1 MVSTTQSRTDLA
13 TLFND
18 NAAGDITAGDLRQ
31 GMINILDDIDTLNG
45 ETTGI
50 LVNAQTGTSYTLTSG
65 DSGKLITMSS
75 SSANSV
81 VVPNNLPVGF
91 VCTVAQ
97 IGTGLTT
104 IANGAGATVNSRG
117 NIKTLANQYAPV
129 SITVYAN
136 GTGTA
141 AVALLSGDL
150 A

>member
-1 MVSTTQSRTDLA
+1 MVSTTQHRADLT

-18 NAAGDITAGDLRQ
+18 NAAGDITAADMRTA
-31 GMINILDDIDTLNG
+31 MVNVFDDIDTLNT
-45 ETTGI
+45 ETGRI
-50 LVNAQTGTSYTLTSG
+50 LINAQTGTTYTLVAA
-65 DSGKLITMSS
+65 DSGKLVTMSNGA
-75 SSANSV
+75 ANSV

-97 IGTGLTT
+97 IGTGTTT
-104 IANGAGATVNSRG
+104 IGNAAGATVNSRG
-117 NIKTLANQYAPV
+117 NIKSFAGQYAQA

-141 AVALLSGDL
+141 ATAILSGDL

>member
-1 MVSTTQSRTDLA
+1 MVSTTQPRADLA
-13 TLFND
+13 TLYND
-18 NAAGDITAGDLRQ
+18 NAAGDITAVDLRQ
-31 GMINILDDIDTLNG
+31 GMINVFDTIDTLNS
-45 ETTGI
+45 EISKI
-50 LVNAQTGTSYTLTSG
+50 LVNAQTGTSYTLTAS

-75 SSANSV
+75 ASANSV

-104 IANGAGATVNSRG
+104 IANGTGATVNSRG
-117 NIKTLANQYAPV
+117 NIKTLANQYAPA